1 VSSIC
6 NQSFT
11 NWEML
16 LIDDGSTD
24 GSEDLCDQFAASDP
38 RIRVFHKPNGGV
50 SSARNFG
57 LRYASGD
64 YILFVDSD
72 DFLLPGALSCLRNVL
87 QQHPRCDILQFGF
100 QEGENTYCSAEDA
113 FRTAEDFFLSGG
125 MPLRTVWGSLF
136 RKSIV
141 DGIQFPD
148 GIPVGED
155 TEFSTRCYFKAN
167 YIGVISR
174 PLYHYR
180 ITAGSAIRSP
190 FSPKKV
196 RSILSVIHNLQD
208 SIRPRN
214 SAESR
219 GISLGIGTTPDEL
232 FPNPLLCRSRAK
244 KTAQGILCLRLCPCS
259 TNQQFAIRRILSKA
273 IFYVSSLHPA
283 YSKIIY
289 LYRFIL
295 DQKHCI
301 VVKQLSHNCSGKAIS
316 EILNI

>member
-1 VSSIC
+1 MFLSIIIPVYNLLEYLPRCVSSIC
-6 NQSFT
+6 EQSFT

-24 GSEDLCDQFAASDP
+24 GSGDLCDQFAASDP

-219 GISLGIGTTPDEL
+219 ALALVLEQLRMSFFQTLYYAGAEQKKLLKEYYASGFAPVQRINSLRFAES
-232 FPNPLLCRSRAK
+232 FP
-244 KTAQGILCLRLCPCS
+244 RLY
-259 TNQQFAIRRILSKA
+259 FMYLHYIRRIPK
-273 IFYVSSLHPA
+273 
-283 YSKIIY
+283 
-289 LYRFIL
+289 
-295 DQKHCI
+295 
-301 VVKQLSHNCSGKAIS
+301 
-316 EILNI
+316 

>member
-1 VSSIC
+1 MFLSIIIPVYNLLEYLPRCVSSIC
-6 NQSFT
+6 EQSFT

-219 GISLGIGTTPDEL
+219 ALALVLEQLRMSFFQTLYYAGAEQKKLLKEYYASGFAPVQRINSLRFAES
-232 FPNPLLCRSRAK
+232 FP
-244 KTAQGILCLRLCPCS
+244 RLY
-259 TNQQFAIRRILSKA
+259 FMYLHYIRRIPK
-273 IFYVSSLHPA
+273 
-283 YSKIIY
+283 
-289 LYRFIL
+289 
-295 DQKHCI
+295 
-301 VVKQLSHNCSGKAIS
+301 
-316 EILNI
+316 